1 MSVVRA
7 FAWLLVATSVGAV
20 LFTVS
25 WVGRHLDVDPDL
37 GPERVVTVPV
47 RSGTDPA
54 REPGPS
60 DSPGVSPSDPP
71 TRSPGARTDP
81 AKPLP
86 GGDTDDNGDPDRDDG
101 PDTDSTD
108 SNDDDDVDAP
118 DGEPD
123 DPADD
128 N

>member
-7 FAWLLVATSVGAV
+7 FAWLLATTSVGAV
-20 LFTVS
+20 LLTVS

-47 RSGTDPA
+47 RSSTDPA
-54 REPGPS
+54 PEPGPS
-60 DSPGVSPSDPP
+60 DSPGVNPSDPP

-86 GGDTDDNGDPDRDDG
+86 GGDTDDPDSD
-101 PDTDSTD
+101 DTDSTD
-108 SNDDDDVDAP
+108 GDGDDDDDVDLP